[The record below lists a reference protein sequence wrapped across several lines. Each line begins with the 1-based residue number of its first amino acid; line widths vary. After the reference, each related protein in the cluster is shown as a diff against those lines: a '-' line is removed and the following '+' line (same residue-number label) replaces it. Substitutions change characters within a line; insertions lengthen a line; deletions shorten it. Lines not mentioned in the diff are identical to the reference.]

1 MKKSYILAGSAI
13 LFWSTMATVSKLLL
27 GSFSGISAL
36 VFQAFSA
43 FLFLFIKNIATKN
56 LIRIKKYNIK
66 DILLMTLI
74 GLPGVFVYNLLYY
87 MGAARMEASQAFIIN
102 YLWPIMSVVFAC
114 ILLKEKLTVRK
125 SIAIVLSFLGVVVS
139 ALADLSALDGGMLIG
154 ALFIFLAAV
163 SYGFFTGINQK
174 FSFDKNISMM
184 FTYLATFIITFVMMI
199 VKKDAVSIDFFSTL
213 GFAWNGVLVMGV
225 ATTAWA
231 IALESG
237 NTAKISNLA
246 YITPFASLVWTFVF
260 LGEEISVFSVL
271 GLIII
276 VLGILIQLKDKK

>member
-1 MKKSYILAGSAI
+1 M
-13 LFWSTMATVSKLLL
+13 SKNYL
-27 GSFSGISAL
+27 
-36 VFQAFSA
+36 
-43 FLFLFIKNIATKN
+43 
-56 LIRIKKYNIK
+56 RIKIYKGK
-66 DILLMTLI
+66 DFLLMTLI

-102 YLWPIMSVVFAC
+102 YLWPIMSVIFAC
-114 ILLKEKLTVRK
+114 ILLKEKLTFRK
-125 SIAIVLSFLGVVVS
+125 VIAIFLSFLGVVVS
-139 ALADLSALDGGMLIG
+139 ALADLSSMSGGMLLG

-174 FSFDKNISMM
+174 FHYDKNISMM
-184 FTYLATFIITFVMMI
+184 FTYLGTFIITLVMML
-199 VKKDAVSIDFFSTL
+199 VNKESVSIDLFSIA

-237 NTAKISNLA
+237 DTAKISNLA
-246 YITPFASLVWTFVF
+246 YITPFAALIWTFIF
-260 LGEEISVFSVL
+260 LGEVPSIFSVF